1 MINASQLKAI
11 FPQCRDAG
19 MWSTIL
25 PSVIREFQ
33 LDDPVE
39 LAEWLAQ
46 CGHESAQFTRLTENL
61 SYSARALMATW
72 PKRFPDLQIATK
84 YARQPDRIA
93 NYVYANRMGNGE
105 VGSGDG
111 FRYRGRGLFQ
121 ITGRDNYRQ
130 CGEALNLMLLTFPQ
144 KLEDPINAARS
155 AGWYWR
161 ARMKNHTPGDVE
173 HSTKIINGGLNGLSE
188 RQAFFNTAM
197 QVLGCK
203 LAA

>member
-1 MINASQLKAI
+1 MITAQQLKVI

-25 PSVIREFQ
+25 PPVIREFA
-33 LDDPVE
+33 LDDPTE

-72 PKRFPDLQIATK
+72 PKRFPDLQIAAK

-93 NYVYANRMGNGE
+93 NYVYAHRMGNGE

-111 FRYRGRGLFQ
+111 FAIVAAGCFRSLAGITTAVAGR
-121 ITGRDNYRQ
+121 
-130 CGEALNLMLLTFPQ
+130 
-144 KLEDPINAARS
+144 RS
-155 AGWYWR
+155 
-161 ARMKNHTPGDVE
+161 
-173 HSTKIINGGLNGLSE
+173 S
-188 RQAFFNTAM
+188 
-197 QVLGCK
+197 
-203 LAA
+203 